1 MISRAIRFFAVT
13 VVVLHLVLPLGLL
26 GDHLLH
32 AERGQTDA
40 EGGQQCRG
48 PDRVPI
54 GGFARVTGSG
64 TGELIHLSIV

>member
-1 MISRAIRFFAVT
+1 MRHQNF
-13 VVVLHLVLPLGLL
+13 VLRLVLPLGLL

-40 EGGQQCRG
+40 EGGQQGRG
-48 PDRVPI
+48 SDRVPI
-54 GGFARVTGSG
+54 GGLARVAGGS